1 MPLNTI
7 TDVFAAIDAIVKEC
21 EVTQNRAGYFAA
33 LYKRMTIAVSE
44 GIKNGAFDGGVRM
57 EKLDMCFAQRYL
69 SAWQCY
75 RQHQPCSASWQCA
88 FEAMNNNSHLTVI
101 QYLILGI
108 NTHIN
113 LDLAIAAAQVC
124 PGN

>member
-7 TDVFAAIDAIVKEC
+7 ADVIAAIDVIVKDC
-21 EVTQNRAGYFAA
+21 EITQNRAGYFAA

-44 GIKNGAFDGGVRM
+44 GIKNGAFDDGVRM
-57 EKLDMCFAQRYL
+57 EKLDVCFAQRYL

-88 FEAMNNNSHLTVI
+88 LM
-101 QYLILGI
+101 Q
-108 NTHIN
+108 
-113 LDLAIAAAQVC
+113 
-124 PGN
+124 